1 MSSLSR
7 GTRCPEC
14 NAIMV
19 RVWNRLTGQLVYYRC
34 LGCTKKFIRSPKD
47 KLGKDKLGAEL
58 IEITPTRI

>member
-34 LGCTKKFIRSPKD
+34 LSCTKKFIRNP
-47 KLGKDKLGAEL
+47 KDKLGAEL
-58 IEITPTRI
+58 IEITT

>member
-1 MSSLSR
+1 MSNLSR

-34 LGCTKKFIRSPKD
+34 LSCTKKFIRSP
-47 KLGKDKLGAEL
+47 KDKLGAEL